1 MPTNVSSRIT
11 WVEGSHPW
19 HSVLIFPMK
28 IFHVLFYSSLCY
40 LVIINRG
47 EKPLALCCLVDIAL
61 PWTCLLCSFQG
72 SLSGNSQFLSGST
85 GFFSSVLLF
94 KHFWLCCFLSVCC
107 CAVFKLPELLGF
119 LSLLCC
125 CSGTRSCS
133 IAGEGQVQRNPHT
146 SCGSSSEDAKRWWNW
161 GKIKVSDCFIT
172 GYMTQTDTALTLLHS
187 SHPKVLSSILF
198 FLLLLF
204 PSCS

>member
-28 IFHVLFYSSLCY
+28 IFHVLFYSSLSY

-85 GFFSSVLLF
+85 GVFFLSFVIQALLALLLF
-94 KHFWLCCFLSVCC
+94 VSL
-107 CAVFKLPELLGF
+107 
-119 LSLLCC
+119 LLCC
-125 CSGTRSCS
+125 V
-133 IAGEGQVQRNPHT
+133 QVAWAAWF
-146 SCGSSSEDAKRWWNW
+146 S
-161 GKIKVSDCFIT
+161 
-172 GYMTQTDTALTLLHS
+172 
-187 SHPKVLSSILF
+187 LF
-198 FLLLLF
+198 ALLLQWDEKLQHCWGGSGAEE
-204 PSCS
+204 PTYKLWQQLRRCKKVVKLG

>member
-28 IFHVLFYSSLCY
+28 IFHVLFCSSLCY

-61 PWTCLLCSFQG
+61 PWTCLLCSLQG

-85 GFFSSVLLF
+85 GFFFPQFCYSSTFGFAAFCQSVAVLCSSCLSCLVF
-94 KHFWLCCFLSVCC
+94 SLCFAA
-107 CAVFKLPELLGF
+107 AVGREAAALLGRVR
-119 LSLLCC
+119 CR
-125 CSGTRSCS
+125 GTH
-133 IAGEGQVQRNPHT
+133 IQAVAAAQKMQKGGEIGV
-146 SCGSSSEDAKRWWNW
+146 K
-161 GKIKVSDCFIT
+161 
-172 GYMTQTDTALTLLHS
+172 
-187 SHPKVLSSILF
+187 
-198 FLLLLF
+198 
-204 PSCS
+204 